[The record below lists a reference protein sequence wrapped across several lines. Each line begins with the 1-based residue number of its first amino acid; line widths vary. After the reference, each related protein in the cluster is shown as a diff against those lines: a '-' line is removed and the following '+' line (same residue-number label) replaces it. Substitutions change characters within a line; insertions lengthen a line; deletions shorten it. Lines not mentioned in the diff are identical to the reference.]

1 VLYNPELFE
10 PLTETVWDEAAIR
23 GRVEQIADE
32 HEAAYDADSLWPA
45 PEWESVDTRPPLAT
59 LYSGAS
65 GIAWAL
71 ARLGRD
77 SGAVA
82 SRALE
87 AWRVEPD
94 YDPSLEPAV
103 YSDASLYF
111 GETGPLL
118 VAWLLTGEAGLA
130 DDLYARVR
138 ENVDAQANEL
148 MWGRAGTMLV
158 AKAALERTGEERWAE
173 AWQASATVLL
183 ERRDNEGL
191 WDAGP
196 GAGGRFLGPAH
207 GSSTI
212 AQVLGD
218 TGPTADALARY
229 AVVEDGLA
237 NWPPRAAEELADR
250 NGKIRVQWC
259 HGAAGIVASAADY
272 LDEELA
278 LAGAELTWRAG
289 PHHLDQGYGLCHGT
303 AGNGYAFLKV
313 FERTGDE
320 LWLDRARRFAVH
332 ALEQVDRLPPRY
344 SLMTGSIGVALFAA
358 DCLEARATFPIVDV
372 L

>member
-1 VLYNPELFE
+1 LYNPELVE
-10 PLTETVWDEAAIR
+10 PLTETGWNEADVRA
-23 GRVEQIADE
+23 RVEQIADE
-32 HEAAYDADSLWPA
+32 HEAAYDPETLWPA
-45 PEWESVDTRPPLAT
+45 GEWESVDTRLPLAT
-59 LYSGAS
+59 LYAGAS

-77 SGAVA
+77 SGAIA

-87 AWRVEPD
+87 AWRTEPD
-94 YDPSLEPAV
+94 YDPSLEPPV

-130 DDLYARVR
+130 DDLYTRVR
-138 ENVDAQANEL
+138 ENVEAQANEL
-148 MWGRAGTMLV
+148 MWGQAGTMLV
-158 AKAALERTGEERWAE
+158 AKAALERTGDERWAD
-173 AWQASATVLL
+173 AWQASADILL
-183 ERRDNEGL
+183 EHRDDEGL

-196 GAGGRFLGPAH
+196 LGRFLGPAH
-207 GSSTI
+207 GASAI

-218 TGPTADALARY
+218 TRATADALARY

-237 NWPPRAAEELADR
+237 NWPPVAGRELVDR
-250 NGKIRVQWC
+250 KDGKIRVQWC

-272 LDEELA
+272 LDDELV
-278 LAGAELTWRAG
+278 LGGAELTWKAG
-289 PHHLDQGYGLCHGT
+289 PLPDEQGYGLCHGT
-303 AGNGYAFLKV
+303 AGNGYAFLKA

-320 LWLDRARRFAVH
+320 LWLDRARHFAVH

-344 SLMTGSIGVALFAA
+344 SLMTGSIGAAVFAA
-358 DCLEARATFPIVDV
+358 DCIEPRAAFPIVDV